1 MKLKV
6 RNYLD
11 VAHYLGIYQ
20 IRLRMLEEEVTKPT
34 PEGEIIIRTIVE
46 KLSKMPLD
54 EKIILSDRKM
64 FDSKV
69 TMIVDFN
76 MLSK

>member
-1 MKLKV
+1 MKV
-6 RNYLD
+6 RNYFD

-20 IRLRMLEEEVTKPT
+20 IRLRMLEEGVTKPT

-54 EKIILSDRKM
+54 EKIILSDKKM
-64 FDSKV
+64 FDSKGNL
-69 TMIVDFN
+69 IVDFN
-76 MLSK
+76 IMS